1 MSCSSNQEIKI
12 LGNKT
17 EGILSTSVHV
27 S

>member
-12 LGNKT
+12 LSNKT
-17 EGILSTSVHV
+17 EGILSLSVHV